1 MFVSFVQRLYKTGA
15 SKIDCVV
22 LRCEGTDV
30 MALNQVRSTRKPPTN
45 TKVPASRNS
54 EWFLSL
60 YHIDVVTNAQ
70 QVVNV
75 LATSEIRNGLKA
87 QARNGS

>member
-1 MFVSFVQRLYKTGA
+1 MFVSFVHRLYKTGA

-30 MALNQVRSTRKPPTN
+30 TTLNQVRSTKKPPTN
-45 TKVPASRNS
+45 TKAPASRNS
-54 EWFLSL
+54 EWFLL
-60 YHIDVVTNAQ
+60 FIHIDVVTNAQ
-70 QVVNV
+70 QVANV
-75 LATSEIRNGLKA
+75 LATSETRNGLKA